1 MKTINKIIKPI
12 STERKKYL
20 QKKKKQKI
28 LVLLTQI
35 FILIAFLGIWEWL
48 ANNKIIDSF
57 ITSQPSRI
65 WKTFMNLGSNDLIT
79 HIKVTTYETV
89 VGFLLGTFLGI
100 IIAIILWWSEFLAK
114 VADPYLVVLNSLPKV
129 ALRTNYNNM
138 GRSRNTSNYSYGSSN
153 FTYSNNPRKPKR
165 IPKNRRKPNKNGK
178 NIQSNQTPNSN
189 QNCHTSKHINIHKLP
204 KSQYRPITSRC
215 NLRRIPSIKSRT
227 TDT

>member
-1 MKTINKIIKPI
+1 MKTISKIIKPV
-12 STERKKYL
+12 SKERKKYL

-35 FILIAFLGIWEWL
+35 FILITFLGIWEWL
-48 ANNKIIDSF
+48 ANNKLIDSF

-65 WKTFMNLGSNDLIT
+65 WATFMNLGSNDLFT

-129 ALRTNYNNM
+129 ALRTSNYYM
-138 GRSRNTSNYSYGSSN
+138 GRCWNTSNHSYGSSN
-153 FTYSNNPRKPKR
+153 FTNRNNPRKPKR
-165 IPKNRRKPNKNGK
+165 IFKNRSEPNKNGK

-189 QNCHTSKHINIHKLP
+189 QNCHTSKYINIYKLT
-204 KSQYRPITSRC
+204 KSQYRFIISRC
-215 NLRRIPSIKSRT
+215 NIRRIPSIKSRA

>member
-28 LVLLTQI
+28 LVILTQI
-35 FILIAFLGIWEWL
+35 LILIAFLGIWEWL
-48 ANNKIIDSF
+48 ANKNIIDSF

-89 VGFLLGTFLGI
+89 VGFLLGTLLGI

-129 ALRTNYNNM
+129 ALRTSNNYM
-138 GRSRNTSNYSYGSSN
+138 GRIRNTCNYSYGSSN
-153 FTYSNNPRKPKR
+153 LAYSNNPRKPKWL
-165 IPKNRRKPNKNGK
+165 PKNRRKPNKNGK

-189 QNCHTSKHINIHKLP
+189 QNCHTSQYINIYKLS
-204 KSQYRPITSRC
+204 KSQYRTITCRC